1 METQKIVS
9 DIVQLTVDQEGFLV
23 GTSVTGVPAGPA
35 VVHIDDKPWATVP
48 SFPVSGS
55 GGRSFR
61 CSFPPLRPGHDGSCR
76 ASVVDIF
83 GDPLATIEIPARA
96 GVRNMAGVDAAV
108 VLELCDR
115 PFYAVPYLSFDG
127 SILTVVGSHLPPKGD
142 PSALTVEFGSGVA
155 YEFKYPLEAPD
166 WGAHYWYWPNS
177 TLSDFQLTIDLAAS
191 EAGSDPFT
199 FRFRYRD
206 PSLDALPEP
215 YGRVWLPRDLGVAVG
230 FPTDPTQLTRVQ
242 TWSDART
249 ATLVG
254 FNHYRAV
261 QVMLARHGVLRD
273 SCPVLLD
280 WGCGHGRVARH
291 FVREWPGATIIGM
304 DVDAE
309 NVAWAAQNLS
319 PGRFIKSP
327 LMPPCPL
334 DDASVDAA
342 FSISVMTH
350 LPPPVQGA
358 WLADLARVVRP
369 DGIVLMSFGGPSAA
383 AWSSVWN
390 NPGYFEA
397 FRRDGFHADQVDEAL
412 DGKIEDPKYYRN
424 VAQTH
429 AHVRS
434 TWGEHFDIVE
444 IIEEGVGNLDVAVL
458 RRRKRRSHRHPE

>member
-1 METQKIVS
+1 MQKIVP
-9 DIVQLTVDQEGFLV
+9 DIVELGIDQEGFLV
-23 GTSVTGVPAGPA
+23 GTFTTGAPARPA

-48 SFPVSGS
+48 SFPSPYS

-61 CSFPPLRPGHDGSCR
+61 CGFPPVSPGHDGSCK
-76 ASVVDIF
+76 ASVVDVF
-83 GDPLATIEIPARA
+83 GDPLASIEVPARA
-96 GVRNMAGVDAAV
+96 GVRNMAGVDAAA

-127 SILTVVGSHLPPKGD
+127 STLTVSGSHLPPRGD
-142 PSALTVEFGSGVA
+142 PSALTVEFGPGVA
-155 YEFKYPLEAPD
+155 HEFRYPLEARD
-166 WGAHYWYWPNS
+166 WGAHFWYWPNS
-177 TLSDFQLTIDLAAS
+177 TFSDFQLTIDLAAS
-191 EAGSDPFT
+191 NIGSDPFT

-206 PSLDALPEP
+206 PGLDALPEP
-215 YGRVWLPRDLGVAVG
+215 YGRIWLPRDLGVAVG
-230 FPTDPTQLTRVQ
+230 FPTDLTQLTRVQ

-261 QVMLARHGVLRD
+261 QVILARYGVLRE

-291 FVREWPGATIIGM
+291 FVREWPGATIVGI

-309 NVAWAAQNLS
+309 NAAWASQNLS
-319 PGRFIKSP
+319 PGRFVTSP

-334 DDASVDAA
+334 SDASVDAA

-350 LPPPVQGA
+350 LPPPVQRA

-390 NPGYFEA
+390 GPDYFET
-397 FRRDGFHADQVDEAL
+397 FLRDGYHADQVDVAL
-412 DGKIEDPKYYRN
+412 NGKIEDPNYYRN
-424 VAQTH
+424 VAQSH
-429 AHVRS
+429 EHVRRNWS
-434 TWGEHFDIVE
+434 EHFDVVDIL
-444 IIEEGVGNLDVAVL
+444 EEGVGNLDVAVL
-458 RRRKRRSHRHPE
+458 RRRKRS